1 MQVDFI
7 ISRTEFAIVE
17 ISGKG
22 KDESFAGPNSA
33 STVKSLQNLLFP
45 YRQCDG
51 SYAAATDSVPGLRKK
66 NHGKLLHS

>member
-7 ISRTEFAIVE
+7 ISRMEFAIVE

-22 KDESFAGPNSA
+22 KDGGFTGPNSA

-45 YRQCDG
+45 YRLCDD
-51 SYAAATDSVPGLRKK
+51 SYAAGTC
-66 NHGKLLHS
+66 

>member
-7 ISRTEFAIVE
+7 ISRMEFAIVE

-22 KDESFAGPNSA
+22 KDGGFTGPNSA

-45 YRQCDG
+45 YRLCDD
-51 SYAAATDSVPGLRKK
+51 SYAA
-66 NHGKLLHS
+66 GKHLLVV

>member
-22 KDESFAGPNSA
+22 KDESFSGPNSA

-45 YRQCDG
+45 YRLCDG
-51 SYAAATDSVPGLRKK
+51 SYAA
-66 NHGKLLHS
+66 GKHLLVVQHLVSSFP